1 MRFSQRTGK
10 RKVKIELEKE
20 CLSPE
25 LKNSLWTLVIE
36 LVINSK
42 EKDTDRYGREKWSPR
57 SKFFRSVWIHF
68 FKRPID
74 NLPINYGNY
83 NGQVSYSGAQSEI
96 REWYYEADWDFVLD
110 FVEFCVNYDNNE
122 YAHHFN
128 DFLKTEM
135 SAYRFVDDNLVEIN
149 SKEEIIEIESAI
161 KNSDK
166 FNSVKTHLKRAVE
179 LYADKKNPDYRN
191 SIKESISA
199 VESLSKIIVQDDK
212 TTLGQALKVI
222 EKKHEIPK
230 SLKSAFSSLYGYT
243 SDEGGIRHS
252 LLEKDAKVDLE
263 ESRFMLIACSAFV
276 NYLIS
281 KI

>member
-1 MRFSQRTGK
+1 MRFSQRIGK
-10 RKVKIELEKE
+10 RKIKVELEKE
-20 CLSPE
+20 SLSPE
-25 LKNSLWTLVIE
+25 LKNLLWTLVLEVTIE
-36 LVINSK
+36 SK
-42 EKDTDRYGREKWSPR
+42 KEREEYSGKKYSDK

-74 NLPINYGNY
+74 NLDMAYGEVAYWEATN
-83 NGQVSYSGAQSEI
+83 VI
-96 REWYYEADWDFVLD
+96 REWYFKADWDLALD
-110 FVEFCVNYDNNE
+110 FIEFCVNYDDNQ
-122 YAHHFN
+122 YANHFN
-128 DFLKTEM
+128 NFLKREM
-135 SAYRFVDDNLVEIN
+135 SSYRFVDGNLVEIN

-191 SIKESISA
+191 SIKESISS
-199 VESLSKIIVQDDK
+199 VESLTKIIVQDEK
-212 TTLGQALKVI
+212 TTLGQALKII
-222 EKKHEIPK
+222 EKKHRIPG
-230 SLKSAFSSLYGYT
+230 SLKSAFSALYGYT

-252 LLEKDAKVDLE
+252 LLEKNVKIDLE
-263 ESRFMLIACSAFV
+263 EARFMLIACSAFV